1 LLGTWRT
8 HADYLAYMVPMFLA
22 AASANKYI
30 VDEYMSA
37 FQKVFLMNLDL
48 VWEVFLPIFPFR
60 GRPSDKQP
68 EIFRSLVLMAHF
80 KFASI
85 DNWVKHAR
93 SNPVICILIGCL
105 PDDIPGAT
113 TLRDFYNR
121 LWRGAIPDH
130 IKYIVP
136 KPKDKP
142 KNGDKLPPKNP
153 GIIDKMADKAINGE
167 IFDGKPERLYQAIF
181 MKLAVLPSAELDLL
195 GDINNLTVSGDGACV
210 SSNANPNGHS
220 LDPDKYPLEA
230 LNGYRNCADPW
241 ARWGYDSYHKD
252 WFFGYTM
259 YHLSVHN
266 NEKQIDLPIY
276 MQFADG
282 NRFDG
287 VTLISTLAHARFM
300 YKDIFYFR
308 FLTADSAHDNY
319 ATYRLLA
326 FYKITPVIDLNKRGS
341 SSSDNPTTT
350 APLAIA
356 GKDTLSV
363 IAGGATSS
371 NASSTPALIE
381 ADVPI
386 LNKQCDVV
394 DLTKRGSD
402 PGKSATAVP
411 FAIHNKDRTATS
423 AIAGACTTCITSSA
437 PIFNEGRR
445 PMKNKRCAPFLI
457 REDGVPISEN
467 GKPICAIGI
476 EMTNWGADKKRFR
489 TKFRCPLMAGSIS
502 YCSLSE
508 ECSSSDYGKVVYT
521 KPDDDPRLNTEIPRD
536 SPKWK
541 LIYNNR
547 TATERVNTRILT
559 DYQLERPKR
568 YGRRK
573 LCFFAFDNAI
583 NIHLDAQ
590 ARFSDFDSLLSP
602 WKGAA

>member
-1 LLGTWRT
+1 LLGTWRSHT
-8 HADYLAYMVPMFLA
+8 EYLAYMVPMFMA
-22 AASANKYI
+22 AASGNRYI
-30 VDEYMSA
+30 MDEYWPA

-48 VWEVFLPIFPFR
+48 VWEVFLPVFPFK

-68 EIFRSLVLMAHF
+68 EIFRSLILMAHF
-80 KFASI
+80 QYASI
-85 DNWVKHAR
+85 DKWVKHAR
-93 SNPVICILIGCL
+93 SNPVICALIGCS
-105 PDDIPGAT
+105 PNEIPGAS

-121 LWRGAIPDH
+121 LWCGATPDH
-130 IKYIVP
+130 IKYIAP
-136 KPKDKP
+136 KPKEKP

-153 GIIDKMADKAINGE
+153 GIIDKMADKAIHGE
-167 IFDGKPERLYQAIF
+167 TFDGKPERLYQAIF
-181 MKLAVLPSAELDLL
+181 MKLAVLPSAELGLL
-195 GDINNLTVSGDGACV
+195 GDVNNLTINADGACV
-210 SSNANPNGHS
+210 SSNANPYGHR

-230 LNGYRNCADPW
+230 INGYRNCADPW

-276 MQFADG
+276 LQFADG

-287 VTLISTLAHARFM
+287 VTLISALAHARLM

-326 FYKITPVIDLNKRGS
+326 FYNITPIIDLNKRGS
-341 SSSDNPTTT
+341 SSNNPTT
-350 APLAIA
+350 APLAIT
-356 GKDTLSV
+356 GKDNAVSPV
-363 IAGGATSS
+363 MAGAATASD
-371 NASSTPALIE
+371 ASSTPVLME
-381 ADVPI
+381 GNH
-386 LNKQCDVV
+386 LTQNKKCEVV
-394 DLTKRGSD
+394 DLNKRGPE
-402 PGKSATAVP
+402 PGKPTA
-411 FAIHNKDRTATS
+411 AIPLAITNKDHAASSVITDANTP
-423 AIAGACTTCITSSA
+423 CITSSA
-437 PIFNEGRR
+437 PVFIEGRR
-445 PMKNKRCAPFLI
+445 PMKNKICAPSLI
-457 REDGVPISEN
+457 RAAGVPISEN

-476 EMTNWGADKKRFR
+476 EMTNWGTDKKRFR

-502 YCSLSE
+502 YCSLSGQ
-508 ECSSSDYGKVVYT
+508 CSTSDYGKVVYI

-536 SPKWK
+536 SPEWK

-547 TATERVNTRILT
+547 TSTERVNTRVLT

-590 ARFSDFDSLLSP
+590 AKFSDFDSLLSP
-602 WKGAA
+602 WKRVA